1 MTKRV
6 LIFGGTG
13 FLGLSLAQH
22 LEQRGLTPVLVARN
36 KVSTNYK
43 LVLWDGMMDRK
54 REISIGEFDQSI
66 IQLQKHKFKLLEQV
80 EQINLQISF
89 LRQQQ
94 EQLINV

>member
-1 MTKRV
+1 MNR
-6 LIFGGTG
+6 
-13 FLGLSLAQH
+13 QD
-22 LEQRGLTPVLVARN
+22 EM
-36 KVSTNYK
+36 K
-43 LVLWDGMMDRK
+43 L
-54 REISIGEFDQSI
+54 GEFDRSI

>member
-1 MTKRV
+1 
-6 LIFGGTG
+6 
-13 FLGLSLAQH
+13 
-22 LEQRGLTPVLVARN
+22 
-36 KVSTNYK
+36 
-43 LVLWDGMMDRK
+43 MDRK

-66 IQLQKHKFKLLEQV
+66 IQLQKHKFKLLAQV